1 MERAGLVV
9 CRTLCSVDGVR
20 SALASDENFSA
31 LIFHV
36 DADPIPHGV
45 LAVARSLPSTL
56 VLFESP
62 GIEYDARSFDLII
75 PTQTPPLTWLQC
87 LNAAIRNSQQLR
99 TSSRQLRNESAA
111 VRSDF
116 RQLCATMR
124 RHLADPIDID
134 QIWRGDGD
142 KKQ

>member
-1 MERAGLVV
+1 MLMPILFRAASWLSHGH
-9 CRTLCSVDGVR
+9 CRPRL
-20 SALASDENFSA
+20 FS
-31 LIFHV
+31 LK
-36 DADPIPHGV
+36 
-45 LAVARSLPSTL
+45 AR
-56 VLFESP
+56 